1 MKEFE
6 EKKPTTEEME
16 DWTEKN
22 GKKKWII
29 LFSVIGLLVA
39 ALGAYYTYFYIYL
52 NTEHYIDN
60 VKETLKTSMNNY
72 LKTVSETQ
80 DDYYTTDLTIDSII
94 KGNFN
99 LTNAGKEIMSFD
111 MDLASSPKKETTSI
125 DARIKKAG
133 NTLFTGSLCVQDNAI
148 YIDSKDLFNQTLSM
162 DIESSLAKNTEKLQE
177 VNDLLVNAR
186 ENIQYVFEKM
196 IEYYLEAMKEGELST
211 KPNGINKKEYIIKV
225 GTSEKVAI
233 ERRLK
238 DLIKKDEKLTK
249 IIEAYNIEYDLIETG
264 TYKIGVDVFTNELK
278 SFEIITDDGTLT
290 GEYDGEK
297 FILTD
302 ETGDYVYVW
311 FNEDEIR
318 IEEYEN
324 KVLTGNLLLNKE
336 QITFSYEDVL
346 INFEVQQENK
356 ETELKLEFKTE
367 DVEMNFTAKYKMNDN
382 KEEINGSGSII
393 AGGETL
399 GLTFTLE
406 SEQKE
411 DLVEK
416 KQIENAKNY
425 TDLTEAE
432 QEEILGNLYILLDKF
447 GLYDSELF

>member
-16 DWTEKN
+16 DWTEKS

-52 NTEHYIDN
+52 NTEHYLENI
-60 VKETLKTSMNNY
+60 KETLKTSMNNY
-72 LKTVSETQ
+72 FTTISETQ
-80 DDYYTTDLTIDSII
+80 DDYYTSDLNLDSVI

-99 LTNAGKEIMSFD
+99 LTNAGKEIMNFEID
-111 MDLASSPKKETTSI
+111 AASSPKKETTSI
-125 DARIKKAG
+125 DARIKKNG
-133 NTLFTGSLCVQDNAI
+133 TSLFTGSLYVQDNEF
-148 YIDSKDLFNQTLSM
+148 YIDSKDLFNQVLSI
-162 DIESSLAKNTEKLQE
+162 DVESSLAKNTEQLQE
-177 VNDLLVNAR
+177 ASDLLINAR

-196 IEYYLEAMKEGELST
+196 VEYFFDAMKEGDLST
-211 KPNGINKKEYIIKV
+211 RPNGINKKEYIIKV

-233 ERRLK
+233 ERRLE

-249 IIEAYNIEYDLIETG
+249 IIEAYNIDYNLIETG

-278 SFEIITDDGTLT
+278 SFEIKTEEGTLA
-290 GEYDGEK
+290 GEYDGDK
-297 FILTD
+297 IIITD
-302 ETGDYVYVW
+302 ETGDYVYIW
-311 FNEDEIR
+311 INEDEIR

-324 KVLTGNLLLNKE
+324 KILAGSFILNKE
-336 QITFSYEDVL
+336 KITFSYEDVM
-346 INFEVQQENK
+346 INFEVEQENK
-356 ETELKLEFKTE
+356 ETELKIEFKAE
-367 DVEMNFTAKYKMNDN
+367 DVEMNFDAKYKMNDN
-382 KEEINGSGSII
+382 KEEVNGSGNII
-393 AGGETL
+393 VGGKTL
-399 GLTFTLE
+399 GLNFTLE

-416 KQIENAKNY
+416 RTIENAKSY
-425 TDLTEAE
+425 TELTEAE